1 MSPTIRAAGLL
12 AAIAL
17 AALVAPLGLAA
28 LAALALVVATA
39 LDAAALR
46 FQPKVRRVVP
56 PVISRGVPT
65 PLMIEATVPGAGRVR
80 LRQPAP
86 AGIALEPAQG
96 DCAHLESRIVASV
109 RGRHVLPAVG
119 IRAEGRLGLGAWHH
133 QAGDAAEVHVY
144 PDLVL
149 ARHLAVA
156 AREGR
161 LLDSSRRAR
170 GPLGLGTDFESVREW
185 LPDDDVRHV
194 NWPATVR
201 MGRPM
206 TNRYRLEQAREIVFL
221 LDAGRLMSA
230 PLGDRTRLDVALD
243 ALAAVALAADELAD
257 HCGAIAFD
265 AEIRAHLRPRRAS
278 GKTVVR
284 SLFDLQPR
292 PLDSDYARAFR
303 LVAAG
308 KRSLVFVFCDLFDE
322 AAAQA
327 LVDAVPVLARRHAV
341 TVATVSDPDL
351 IELVRTEPAKPDDVY
366 AAAAALDLL
375 DARARA
381 AALVRRAGARVVEAP
396 PGAFPGACVRAYLT
410 AKARLR
416 L

>member
-1 MSPTIRAAGLL
+1 DSG
-12 AAIAL
+12 
-17 AALVAPLGLAA
+17 
-28 LAALALVVATA
+28 
-39 LDAAALR
+39 
-46 FQPKVRRVVP
+46 
-56 PVISRGVPT
+56 
-65 PLMIEATVPGAGRVR
+65 
-80 LRQPAP
+80 
-86 AGIALEPAQG
+86 
-96 DCAHLESRIVASV
+96 HLESQVLAGV

-119 IRAEGRLGLGAWHH
+119 VRAEGRLRLGAWYH
-133 QAGDAAEVHVY
+133 QGGEPAEVHVY

-149 ARHLAVA
+149 ARRLAVA

-170 GPLGLGTDFESVREW
+170 GPIGIGTNFESVREW

-194 NWPATVR
+194 NWRATVR

-206 TNRYRLEQAREIVFL
+206 TNQYRLEQAREIVFL
-221 LDAGRLMSA
+221 VDAGRLMAA
-230 PLGDRTRLDVALD
+230 PLEDRTRLDVALD
-243 ALAAVALAADELAD
+243 AVAAVALAADELSD

-265 AEIRAHLRPRRAS
+265 ADVRARLKPRRGGGS
-278 GKTVVR
+278 TVVR
-284 SLFDLQPR
+284 ALFDLQPR
-292 PLDSDYARAFR
+292 PVDSDYTRAFY
-303 LVAAG
+303 LVAGG

-327 LVDAVPVLARRHAV
+327 LIEAVPVLARRHAV

-351 IELVRTEPAKPDDVY
+351 MALVASEPEEPADVY

-381 AALVRRAGARVVEAP
+381 AALVRRAGAQVIEAP